1 MWNRAIVLVLCIA
14 FVEATLCADAYAV
27 LPPKQTHLTK
37 VVQKLGTGTDS
48 LVAMRLM
55 DKSVVSGYIAQISPE
70 SFAVIDNTT
79 GEKHTIQYEQVSQL
93 EGVNVATGARVHHGG
108 GFRAGVARGMAM
120 VLPGRHV
127 QANGF
132 ATTTV
137 LIVGIVIGI
146 LIAVIVAKET

>member
-1 MWNRAIVLVLCIA
+1 MWNRAILLVLCIA
-14 FVEATLCADAYAV
+14 FVESVLCADAYAV

-37 VVQKLGTGTDS
+37 VVQKLGTGTDA
-48 LVAMRLM
+48 LIAMRLI

-70 SFAVIDNTT
+70 TLTVIDNVN
-79 GEKHTIQYEQVSQL
+79 GEKHTIAYEQVSQM
-93 EGVNVATGARVHHGG
+93 EGVNVSTGVRVHHGG

-120 VLPGRHV
+120 VLPGKHV
-127 QANGF
+127 QSNGF

-146 LIAVIVAKET
+146 IIAVAVAKAT